1 MKDDK
6 RIVEII
12 NRITGKNFDINSSI
26 KLSSAQQYA
35 LITLCKKNGKK
46 IYKNLINSTFTIKNL
61 LDNAK
66 HIDIKQTQNIKKKIN
81 DIKKTIRAKN
91 NFAVG
96 IDIQNIAEF
105 SKLIDEKNLK
115 KSHFIKDYFTDRE
128 ITYSE
133 SKPDVLETIC
143 GIYSAKECIRKAGN
157 KDNFKD
163 IEIMHKEDGRPFFK
177 DCYISISHSAG
188 MCIAI
193 CIQTQ
198 I

>member
-1 MKDDK
+1 MRKMSS
-6 RIVEII
+6 RNWCYFWHGPSNVQLTIV
-12 NRITGKNFDINSSI
+12 K
-26 KLSSAQQYA
+26 
-35 LITLCKKNGKK
+35 
-46 IYKNLINSTFTIKNL
+46 
-61 LDNAK
+61 
-66 HIDIKQTQNIKKKIN
+66 
-81 DIKKTIRAKN
+81 
-91 NFAVG
+91 
-96 IDIQNIAEF
+96 
-105 SKLIDEKNLK
+105 
-115 KSHFIKDYFTDRE
+115 
-128 ITYSE
+128 
-133 SKPDVLETIC
+133 TIC

>member
-1 MKDDK
+1 M
-6 RIVEII
+6 
-12 NRITGKNFDINSSI
+12 
-26 KLSSAQQYA
+26 
-35 LITLCKKNGKK
+35 
-46 IYKNLINSTFTIKNL
+46 
-61 LDNAK
+61 
-66 HIDIKQTQNIKKKIN
+66 
-81 DIKKTIRAKN
+81 
-91 NFAVG
+91 
-96 IDIQNIAEF
+96 
-105 SKLIDEKNLK
+105 
-115 KSHFIKDYFTDRE
+115 
-128 ITYSE
+128 
-133 SKPDVLETIC
+133 ETIC